1 MGTRSAPHGFGFVS
15 AAERRNA
22 DLFLV
27 DLLGISRV
35 RPLESESYL
44 ASLTEDVPV
53 SLQMRSGGIIGNS
66 SSATNVKEDVLHAL
80 DRLHTLWSITSDN
93 YAREYPRVSA
103 MPAGTRISN
112 PDVNLLHTL
121 AAIRQNQ
128 GAHLHHEVM
137 RNFLDIDVGAPVGD
151 GQPNRT
157 ADVRKLQTVLVALEL
172 LAEPALTE
180 GTPVGSS
187 VPARNMPATLAAIR
201 ELKKRIA
208 GGRLGWDPIH
218 ADELESG
225 GDRFGGR
232 TYHWNNL
239 GVDLGI
245 FVPRGTSPDRS
256 DVHVFFSPG
265 DAHGDSGLN
274 AVLHH
279 GLRAACEGTGWI
291 LIGIPGKEP
300 GFHTTSTAQI
310 EGALRRVGRS
320 TNVARLRLSGHS
332 RGARGLRETIKGRL
346 IDIAKIDRVV
356 ILDAG
361 WQSVANVLAAA
372 RIPKS
377 KVVSYQVTD
386 ATVPPAVGRTVR
398 IAPHCARA
406 IGYSRLIQD
415 AMHTRRS
422 LVIPKEVRDQLL
434 KLPSRGQLTAA
445 TTASGLAKDI
455 GRFCAEPLTSK
466 AIASIIKNES
476 TTPHGLRTFLEAND
490 LGRLGSRFDTTTYSH
505 HFFVCEIAH
514 ELTK

>member
-1 MGTRSAPHGFGFVS
+1 MRNRRGHGFGLVS

-27 DLLGISRV
+27 DLQGIARV
-35 RPLESESYL
+35 RPLASESFIG
-44 ASLTEDVPV
+44 ALTEEVPV
-53 SLQMRSGGIIGNS
+53 SLEMHGGGIVGNS
-66 SSATNVKEDVLHAL
+66 SGATNAREDVLNAL
-80 DRLHTLWSITSDN
+80 DRLHTLWSITNDN
-93 YAREYPRVSA
+93 YGREYPRVSA
-103 MPAGTRISN
+103 MPAGRRIGN
-112 PDVNLLHTL
+112 PDVNLPHTL

-137 RNFLDIDVGAPVGD
+137 RNFLDIDVGAPIGD

-157 ADVRKLQTVLVALEL
+157 ADVRKLQIVLVALEL
-172 LAEPALTE
+172 LSDRALTE

-187 VPARNMPATLAAIR
+187 ISARNMPTTLAAIR

-208 GGRLGWDPIH
+208 GGRLGWNPIR
-218 ADELESG
+218 ADEFEYG

-232 TYHWNNL
+232 TYHWDNL

-265 DAHGDSGLN
+265 GAHGDSGLN
-274 AVLHH
+274 AVLFH

-300 GFHTTSTAQI
+300 GFQTTNTAQI

-320 TNVARLRLSGHS
+320 TNIARLRLSAHS
-332 RGARGLRETIKGRL
+332 RGARGLTETISRRL

-361 WQSVANVLAAA
+361 WQSVANALSAA
-372 RIPKS
+372 RIPRS
-377 KVVSYQVTD
+377 KVVSYQVNDT
-386 ATVPPAVGRTVR
+386 TVPASVGRTVR

-406 IGYSRLIQD
+406 IGYSRVIQD
-415 AMHTRRS
+415 AMRTRPS
-422 LVIPKEVRDQLL
+422 LAIPTEVRDQLL
-434 KLPSRGQLTAA
+434 ALPPRGQFTAA
-445 TTASGLAKDI
+445 TTPSGSAQDI
-455 GRFCAEPLTSK
+455 SRFCAEARTAQ
-466 AIASIIKNES
+466 AIARIIRNES
-476 TTPHGLRTFLEAND
+476 TRPHGLMRFFDTND
-490 LGRLGSRFDTTTYSH
+490 VGRLGREFGPGIYSH

-514 ELTK
+514 EITQ